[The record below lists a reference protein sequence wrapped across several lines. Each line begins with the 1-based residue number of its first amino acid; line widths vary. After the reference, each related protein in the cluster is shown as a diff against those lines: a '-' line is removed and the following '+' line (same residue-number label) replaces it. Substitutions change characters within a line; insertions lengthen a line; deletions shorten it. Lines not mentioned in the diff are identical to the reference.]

1 MERAGGYTFDVT
13 VCRLQFT
20 ARGALHFAAGK
31 PANVARGV
39 LGSALHATPAYARV
53 FAPRDAS
60 GPSGLSDVPRPFVLR
75 AAHLDGRTIEAG
87 EAFHIDAHLFDTRDA
102 FMEEIGAAFSAWHR
116 AALTGVMVSRVSV
129 ALDGPSDPIDK
140 LRIRFLTPTELKSG
154 ARIAERPEFPI
165 LLARARDRVSTLR
178 AAYGP
183 GPLEMDFAGLAE
195 RAGRV
200 RMTLC
205 ETRHTSVER
214 HSKGTGQ
221 RHPMGGFTGHAEY
234 EGALGEFLP
243 ILRAA
248 EWTGVGRQ
256 TVWGN
261 GALSVEV

>member
-1 MERAGGYTFDVT
+1 MEHAGGSTFDVT

-20 ARGALHFAAGK
+20 ALGALHFGSGM

-39 LGSALHATPAYARV
+39 LGSALHATPAYTRV
-53 FAPRDAS
+53 FAPRAAS
-60 GPSGLSDVPRPFVLR
+60 GPSGVRDVPRPFALR

-87 EAFHIDAHLFDTRDA
+87 GEFHIDAHLFDTRDA
-102 FMEEIGAAFSAWHR
+102 FVEEIQAAFSAWRR
-116 AALTGVMVSRVSV
+116 AALVGALVSRVSV
-129 ALDGPSDPIDK
+129 ALDTPPDPIDK

-154 ARIAERPEFPI
+154 ARIVERPEFSI
-165 LLARARDRVSTLR
+165 LVARARARVSTLR

-183 GPLEMDFAGLAE
+183 GPLEIDFAGLAE

-234 EGALGEFLP
+234 EGELGEFLP